1 MLFKFCDN
9 YTARRKKI
17 SKLAIL
23 IFLVIEGSHSL
34 TIVFIKKNYFSSYK
48 NLRFTKH
55 SSYGNK
61 YS

>member
-9 YTARRKKI
+9 YTARRKKKI

-34 TIVFIKKNYFSSYK
+34 TVVFIKTNYF
-48 NLRFTKH
+48 
-55 SSYGNK
+55 NK
-61 YS
+61 IKI